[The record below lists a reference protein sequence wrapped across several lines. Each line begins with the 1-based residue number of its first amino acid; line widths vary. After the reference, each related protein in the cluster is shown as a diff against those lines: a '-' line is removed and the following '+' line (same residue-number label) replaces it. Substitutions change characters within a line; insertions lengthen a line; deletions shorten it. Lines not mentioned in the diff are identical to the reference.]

1 MRTELDA
8 EALLRLWEC
17 GLGQPT
23 HARDDAL
30 LRALS
35 EDIEPTPTLG
45 ECNARLVALHADL
58 FGRELELMSHCPA
71 CGTVVQ
77 FTADCEAL
85 AAQMWPSSENTEPH
99 RLEAQGHIIEF
110 CLPNSADIAS
120 ASVAVTTTT
129 ARIATLADDEN
140 TFTDTVT
147 DAFTQA
153 LLDRCV
159 LSCTLDGAT
168 VPTHEVPAPVLDA
181 LSQHMETLDPG
192 ASVSFALACPQCA
205 TRWQAPLAIGELVWQ
220 KVRAAAERVLLDIDM
235 LARAY
240 GWTEREVLRLSPMR
254 RAAYLQMVTAGG

>member
-17 GLGQPT
+17 GLGQPPG
-23 HARDDAL
+23 ARDDAL

-35 EDIEPTPTLG
+35 EDIEPALTLG
-45 ECNARLVALHADL
+45 ECNTRLVALHADL

-85 AAQMWPSSENTEPH
+85 AAQMQPSSENAEPH
-99 RLEAQGHIIEF
+99 RLEAQRHIIEF
-110 CLPNSADIAS
+110 RLPNSADIAS
-120 ASVAVTTTT
+120 ASATVTATTT
-129 ARIATLADDEN
+129 RIATLADDED
-140 TFTDTVT
+140 TFT

-168 VPTHEVPAPVLDA
+168 VPTHEVPATVLDA
-181 LSQHMETLDPG
+181 LSQHMEMLDPG

-205 TRWQAPLAIGELVWQ
+205 TRWQAPLAIGEWVWQ
-220 KVRAAAERVLLDIDM
+220 KVRAAAERVLLDIDV

-240 GWTEREVLRLSPMR
+240 GWTEREVLRLNPLR
-254 RAAYLQMVTAGG
+254 RAAYLQMVTA